1 MLRITADTAVDGIQ
15 RFRLDGRLT
24 EASVPEVAGALEP
37 SLRSAALPVTLDVS
51 GLTYL
56 DAEGARFL
64 RQLSARD
71 VNIRGC
77 SSFVAKLL
85 GLT

>member
-24 EASVPEVAGALEP
+24 EADVPEVARALEP
-37 SLRSAALPVTLDVS
+37 SLRAAARLTLDVS

-56 DAEGARFL
+56 DAEGANFL
-64 RQLSARD
+64 RELSAQE